1 MSQLIPLVPYWY
13 MKKYFFVAVSLA
25 LVLGAPSV
33 FAQSGA
39 LNTAPIENLSS
50 SLIGILNTVVVPVV
64 FAIAFIVFIWGVF
77 QAFILNGA
85 EAEKRKE
92 GAKFVLWS
100 VIGFAVMISIWGIVN
115 LFSSVFGNLDNNKP
129 DFPTF
134 GPSTQKS
141 SATSP
146 NQHVNE
152 TNFPQSQDN
161 TQPTQPSPDPAP
173 IFQGNPLQSI

>member
-1 MSQLIPLVPYWY
+1 
-13 MKKYFFVAVSLA
+13 MKKYLFAVVSLA

-85 EAEKRKE
+85 NEEKRKE

-115 LFSSVFGNLDNNKP
+115 LFSSVLGNLDNNRP

-134 GPSTQKS
+134 DQKSGSSRS
-141 SATSP
+141 SATDP
-146 NQHVNE
+146 KQHVNE
-152 TNFPQSQDN
+152 TNFPQAPSNTQPKSPGN
-161 TQPTQPSPDPAP
+161 TQPTQPSPDPEP